1 MSSRSLG
8 WSCPRKGH
16 QGAWP
21 VAQAATHGRC
31 AVHAR
36 GRMPLEAGCLPP
48 AGSDPARG
56 KQCFW
61 AFPEKQQPRPPTTPA
76 PPAPAC
82 PSEADN
88 LNQVI
93 ASLVFTSVSSTKHAY
108 AAFPWFSFLLRLY
121 TYRFPITES
130 DGFILRHFP
139 SKSDNLL
146 IKGFQ
151 PPHPPAPSARP
162 GLSLAALSI
171 CKQRSR
177 LSRQLY
183 FP

>member
-1 MSSRSLG
+1 MGDVQS
-8 WSCPRKGH
+8 
-16 QGAWP
+16 
-21 VAQAATHGRC
+21 
-31 AVHAR
+31 
-36 GRMPLEAGCLPP
+36 MPG
-48 AGSDPARG
+48 D
-56 KQCFW
+56 
-61 AFPEKQQPRPPTTPA
+61 
-76 PPAPAC
+76 AC
-82 PSEADN
+82 PWRQAVCHLPALTLHGANSVSGLFLKSSSHVPPQLLPFPPLPA
-88 LNQVI
+88 LPKQI
-93 ASLVFTSVSSTKHAY
+93 ISIKSLHLFVFTSVSSTKHAY
-108 AAFPWFSFLLRLY
+108 AAFPWFFFLLRLY

-151 PPHPPAPSARP
+151 PPHPPAPPARP